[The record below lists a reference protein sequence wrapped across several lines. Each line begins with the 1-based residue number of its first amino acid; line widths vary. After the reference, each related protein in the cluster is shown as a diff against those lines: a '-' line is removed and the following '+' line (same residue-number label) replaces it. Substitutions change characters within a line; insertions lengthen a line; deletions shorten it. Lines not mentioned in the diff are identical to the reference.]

1 MHGLVNSKRSMVLA
15 AAVGGV
21 FVFLGDGARAASITA
36 QGNGAFFGS
45 PTFATPGATEVADY
59 EYTPQNGSATNQTSA
74 SYDSG
79 TGASDSI
86 GEAFTINSPV
96 DLTDFELNLTSAAG
110 NSSGQANFI
119 VTFGS
124 VNVSTGVF
132 STISS
137 ETASTAGTALVHDN
151 QTANTFEDFS
161 LSNPIPVTASAPG
174 TEYAFVISEN
184 QPLDAS
190 QLTTGGYGAQTRYN
204 SSSLSFAGAN
214 TTVPGTEQVDN
225 GTGVAGTVLTY
236 EVGGTTY
243 TGVVSSSIWN
253 SAGSGDWNN
262 AANWN
267 NNTVPNENVSLNDD
281 EADFFGSITGNR
293 NVYTDT
299 VVAIT
304 TINFNNAHTYVI
316 DGAGSLVLQAANSTN
331 PQVIVQQGK
340 QEINLPTTLANN
352 TTFNVAANSTL
363 NIADPITINSGVTL
377 TQTGSGTVLY
387 TSVVNVQSNAS
398 IDIADSTHASTLNLA
413 TNATAIVAAP
423 VLEVDNLSNLGTVN
437 LKNNEMIINYGSGA
451 DPISSIVA
459 EIKSGYAGGAWTG
472 AGITSTNAQS
482 NSSYGIGYADAA
494 DPNNPAGL
502 ASGQIEIMYTL
513 LGDANLDHKV
523 NGDDFTLLATNFND
537 SVTNG
542 WDKGD
547 FNYSGTVNGD
557 DFVLLADNFNQFASQ
572 SSVGA
577 ADLAAL
583 NSFAVANGISLNN
596 ASSVPEPASLGLLTF
611 GAFGLLAR
619 TRRRR
624 GNG

>member
-1 MHGLVNSKRSMVLA
+1 MQGRVNSRRSMVLA
-15 AAVGGV
+15 AAVGGALV
-21 FVFLGDGARAASITA
+21 CMGDGVRAASITA

-59 EYTPQNGSATNQTSA
+59 EYAPQNGSATNQTSA
-74 SYDSG
+74 SYDSN
-79 TGASDSI
+79 TGGSDSI

-96 DLTDFELNLTSAAG
+96 DLTDFEANLTSAAG
-110 NSSGQANFI
+110 NSTGQANFI
-119 VTFGS
+119 ITFGT
-124 VNVSTGVF
+124 VDISTGAF

-137 ETASTAGTALVHDN
+137 ETASVAGTALVHDG

-161 LSNPIPVTASAPG
+161 LANPIPVTASSPG

-190 QLTTGGYGAQTRYN
+190 QLTAGMYGAQTRYN
-204 SSSLSFAGAN
+204 SSSMSFAGAN

-225 GTGVAGTVLTY
+225 GTGVAGTVLTF

-304 TINFNNAHTYVI
+304 TINFNSAHTYVI
-316 DGAGSLVLQAANSTN
+316 DGAGSLVLQTGGSVT
-331 PQVIVQQGK
+331 PQIIVQQGT

-352 TTFNVAANSTL
+352 TTFNVAAGSTL

-377 TQTGSGTVLY
+377 TQTGAGTVLY
-387 TSVVNVQSNAS
+387 TSIVNVQSNAS
-398 IDIADSTHASTLNLA
+398 VDIADSTHANTLSLA
-413 TNATAIVAAP
+413 TNATATVAAP
-423 VLEVDNLSNLGTVN
+423 VLEVDNLSNLGTLN
-437 LKNNEMIINYGSGA
+437 LQNNEVIINYGSGA
-451 DPISSIVA
+451 DPISAIAA
-459 EIKSGYAGGAWTG
+459 EIKSGYAGGTWTG
-472 AGITSTNAQS
+472 AGIISSNAQG
-482 NSSYGIGYADAA
+482 NPSYGIGYADAA
-494 DPNNPAGL
+494 DPGNPAGL
-502 ASGQIEIMYTL
+502 SSGQIEIKYTL
-513 LGDANLDHKV
+513 LGDANLDSKV
-523 NGDDFTLLATNFND
+523 NGSDFTLMAANFND

-557 DFVLLADNFNQFASQ
+557 DFVLLAENFNQFASQ
-572 SSVGA
+572 SSVDA

-583 NSFAVANGISLNN
+583 NAFAAANGISLT
-596 ASSVPEPASLGLLTF
+596 SVPEPASLGLLVVATI
-611 GAFGLLAR
+611 GVLG
-619 TRRRR
+619 RRRR
-624 GNG
+624 ASVKNNQ